1 MHFFR
6 GLIALLIFFCLFSPA
21 YPIIVWEGK
30 IVPEWP
36 DQLQG
41 RLAKRSE
48 SSGSLSTDGLGFYPN
63 PKGTIYGLTMI
74 VDFSDQPAVFTE
86 QQVTDWLNK
95 PGFSMGGTRGSV
107 RDYFYECSN
116 GQVDLQNHVVGYYR
130 AKKPKS
136 YYDNASGYETAA
148 ELVKELIEFWD
159 ASVDFSK
166 YDNDSNGT
174 TEAISIV
181 YAGSGQTWGKGLW
194 PHAGSVGIK
203 KDGVTIGRY
212 NMCDMGTNLSL
223 YVFCHETGHMVFGWP
238 DLYWFGDY
246 CLMGNRMSDVNP
258 QAINDFFRAD
268 QGWIPC
274 ETVNASDNKS
284 FKAWHN
290 GNGYLYVNPAKK
302 TEMLFWSVIT
312 NTGRWS
318 NIKGRGVLL
327 YHFDYSIRS
336 NSSATRR
343 CLYVVEADGNNAMA
357 AQQWPN
363 PGSSSKDFFY
373 KGNNDEFSP
382 SSNPASYWGLKISNI
397 SEPGDTMYFDV
408 GTGSVNISLAKDNR
422 TLYEHEI
429 QRKNA
434 VFDILGRIKSN
445 SGTEVKKTAGVYL
458 MLNDGYNGYI
468 GKEVMLLG
476 E

>member
-1 MHFFR
+1 MNSFR
-6 GLIALLIFFCLFSPA
+6 VLFAFLTIFSLLSPA

-36 DQLQG
+36 DQLPG

-74 VDFSDQPAVFTE
+74 VDFSDQPAIFTE
-86 QQVTDWLNK
+86 QQVSDWLNK
-95 PGFSMGGTRGSV
+95 PGFSMGGTKGSV

-116 GQVDLQNHVVGYYR
+116 GQVDLQNHIVGYYR
-130 AKKPKS
+130 ANKSKS
-136 YYDNASGYETAA
+136 YYENASGYETAA

-159 ASVDFSK
+159 ATVDFSK

-274 ETVNASDNKS
+274 ETLSVSTNKS
-284 FKAWHN
+284 FKACHN

-318 NIKGRGVLL
+318 NIKGKGLLL
-327 YHFDYSIRS
+327 YHFDYSIRN
-336 NSSATRR
+336 NSSATKR

-373 KGNNDEFSP
+373 KGNNNEFSS
-382 SSNPASYWGLKISNI
+382 SSNPVSRWGLKISNI
-397 SEPGDTMYFDV
+397 SEPEDTMLFDV
-408 GTGSVNISLAKDNR
+408 GEGSVSISRSKNSRVLFED
-422 TLYEHEI
+422 EI
-429 QRKNA
+429 KRKCAAYNL
-434 VFDILGRIKSN
+434 LGRIN
-445 SGTEVKKTAGVYL
+445 SYRGSEIKKAAGVYFIQS
-458 MLNDGYNGYI
+458 DVYR
-468 GKEVMLLG
+468 GKEVLISG